1 MGAPS
6 RPGREINE
14 LRPDKNVD
22 LINSDWY
29 YANEDI
35 ARKDLELHARQIDHL
50 LPFWFGITEEGGLN
64 SDVDREAERLAQE
77 ARVPILAII
86 HNYSSR
92 EYGPLVHRVLT
103 NETIRRNLIRNIVR
117 LVRTRRYSGVN
128 IDFQFVPPRDRPN
141 LTAFMREL
149 YETLAPLRNQVT
161 ISVPAE
167 LEENPQHPFSGAFSY
182 RDLARYSDYL
192 YVLAYDEHFAT
203 PGPVASI
210 GFVRRVMDF
219 AESQVPVVK
228 LKLGIPVYG
237 YDWVPPGGF
246 PLTLSYADAIE
257 TARAHGSTIV
267 YDEEA
272 QEPHFTYT
280 ADGTEHVVWFEDVR
294 SFLVKLG
301 EVLRRMWRGVGIWR
315 LGQEDPRVWLFI
327 EPAVDRLAVSQAGSG
342 NPLRKRVQ
350 ARVGDSSRRPSVG
363 MRRDDSH
370 P

>member
-1 MGAPS
+1 MGAQS
-6 RPGREINE
+6 WPGRGIKER
-14 LRPDKNVD
+14 LPDNNPYFID
-22 LINSDWY
+22 SDWY

-35 ARKDLELHARQIDHL
+35 ARQDLQLHARQIDHL

-64 SDVDREAERLAQE
+64 SDVDQEAERVAEE
-77 ARVPILAII
+77 AGIPILAII

-103 NETIRRNLIRNIVR
+103 NEAIRRNLIRNIVR
-117 LVRTRRYSGVN
+117 LVRTRRYLGVN
-128 IDFQFVPPRDRPN
+128 IDFEFVPPRDRPN

-149 YETLAPLRNQVT
+149 YEALAPLRKQVT

-237 YDWVPPGGF
+237 YDWVQPGEF
-246 PLTLSYADAIE
+246 PLTLSYADASE
-257 TARAHGSTIV
+257 TAQAHGATII

-280 ADGTEHVVWFEDVR
+280 ADGVRHIVWFEDVR
-294 SFLVKLG
+294 SFLVKFE
-301 EVLRRMWRGVGIWR
+301 EVLRRMWRGIGVWR
-315 LGQEDPRVWLFI
+315 LGQEDPRIWAL
-327 EPAVDRLAVSQAGSG
+327 VDGRGQ
-342 NPLRKRVQ
+342 
-350 ARVGDSSRRPSVG
+350 
-363 MRRDDSH
+363 
-370 P
+370 

>member
-1 MGAPS
+1 MVAES

-14 LRPDKNVD
+14 PLPGNNRHVIDN
-22 LINSDWY
+22 DWY
-29 YANEDI
+29 YVNEDT
-35 ARKDLELHARQIDHL
+35 ARQDLQLHARQIDHL

-64 SDVDREAERLAQE
+64 SDVDREAERNAEE
-77 ARVPILAII
+77 AGLPILAII

-103 NETIRRNLIRNIVR
+103 NEAIRRNLIRNIVR
-117 LVRTRRYSGVN
+117 LVRMKRYLGVN
-128 IDFQFVPPRDRPN
+128 IDFQFVPPRDRAD

-149 YETLAPLRNQVT
+149 YEALTPLGRKVT

-167 LEENPQHPFSGAFSY
+167 LEDNPQHPFSGAFSY

-219 AESQVPVVK
+219 AETQVPAAK

-246 PLTLSYADAIE
+246 PFTLSFAEAIE
-257 TARAHGSTIV
+257 TAQAHGATIV

-280 ADGTEHVVWFEDVR
+280 ADGVEHIVWFEDVR
-294 SFLVKLG
+294 SFLVKLE
-301 EVLRRMWRGVGIWR
+301 EVLKRLWRGTGVWR
-315 LGQEDPRVWLFI
+315 LGQEDPRVWAIVGALQ
-327 EPAVDRLAVSQAGSG
+327 EPQASPAS
-342 NPLRKRVQ
+342 NHH
-350 ARVGDSSRRPSVG
+350 A
-363 MRRDDSH
+363 
-370 P
+370 